1 MLNKL
6 LMLAQA
12 NKIPD
17 VEQPSLLFTLRNG
30 ILVVVAIVLV
40 VGYKIYKNKTMT

>member
-6 LMLAQA
+6 LMLAQ
-12 NKIPD
+12 KIPE
-17 VEQPSLLFTLRNG
+17 VERESLLFTARNG

>member
-6 LMLAQA
+6 LMLAQ
-12 NKIPD
+12 KIPE
-17 VEQPSLLFTLRNG
+17 VEQPNLLFNARNG